1 MKATAAVALL
11 LLGGCTWSNSLYQ
24 ARRSSAEALAFERE
38 NRPGDAENAWGVAA
52 SKAESA
58 YVRAPASEKAPEALW
73 LQGRALSRIRSCVT
87 AAPAL
92 ERSLLLRRDAPWRES
107 LLFELAT
114 CREIL
119 ADRGALALFEELA
132 SSRDTTI
139 RRIASS
145 RAGES
150 LLREGRWLEALTLL
164 QGLDGPLA
172 RLRRATALTA
182 LDRLDEAM
190 TEVGALTLA
199 DSSLDFVPLLTL
211 LSSRSTPRTDQLLAT
226 LTASRLS
233 TAERQGRWLLA
244 AAQGSALKDPTTSD
258 RYLARLVTLP
268 RSQAFNTGALL
279 ATDRILA
286 RATSP
291 ADLRTRLDSLTGFVD
306 EGISRLRADQLKR
319 SASALL
325 DEEAATKAGSD
336 QGDLVLFVLAE
347 TARDSFA
354 APVLAGW
361 LFGRVER
368 DWPRSPYVAKS
379 LLARLP
385 LLPDSGDVL
394 RARLAGL
401 PPGPYLSYLRGVPD
415 AGFAR
420 LEDSLRVFILDR
432 ARIASGRRAAAPR
445 DATPP

>member
-1 MKATAAVALL
+1 MKATAAIALL
-11 LLGGCTWSNSLYQ
+11 LLAGCTWSNSLYQ
-24 ARRSSAEALAFERE
+24 ARRNSAEALAFERE
-38 NRPGDAENAWGVAA
+38 NRPGDAENSWGVAA

-58 YVRAPASEKAPEALW
+58 YVRAPSSPKAPEALW
-73 LQGRALSRIRSCVT
+73 LQGRALSRIRNCVT

-114 CREIL
+114 CRETL
-119 ADRGALALFEELA
+119 ADRGALALFEEL
-132 SSRDTTI
+132 SSSTDSTI
-139 RRIASS
+139 RTIASR
-145 RAGES
+145 RASET
-150 LLREGRWLEALTLL
+150 LLREGRWVEALALL
-164 QGLDGPLA
+164 QRLDDPPS
-172 RLRRATALTA
+172 RLRRATALAA
-182 LDRLDEAM
+182 LDRLDETM

-199 DSSLDFVPLLTL
+199 DTSLNFVPLLTL
-211 LSSRSTPRTDQLLAT
+211 LSSRSTPRTDQVLAS
-226 LTASRLS
+226 LTASRLA
-233 TAERQGRWLLA
+233 TPERQGRWLLA
-244 AAQGSALKDPTTSD
+244 VAQGSALKDPVASD
-258 RYLARLVTLP
+258 RYLARLIALP
-268 RSQAFNTGALL
+268 RSQAVNTGALL

-286 RATSP
+286 RAISP
-291 ADLRTRLDSLTGFVD
+291 ADLRGRLDSLTGFLD
-306 EGISRLRADQLKR
+306 EGIARLRAEQLKR

-385 LLPDSGDVL
+385 LLPDSGDAL
-394 RARLAGL
+394 RARLAAL
-401 PPGPYLSYLRGVPD
+401 PPGPYLAYLRGEQD
-415 AGFAR
+415 AGFAH
-420 LEDSLRVFILDR
+420 LEDSLRIFLRDR
-432 ARIASGRRAAAPR
+432 ARIASGRRAPAAR